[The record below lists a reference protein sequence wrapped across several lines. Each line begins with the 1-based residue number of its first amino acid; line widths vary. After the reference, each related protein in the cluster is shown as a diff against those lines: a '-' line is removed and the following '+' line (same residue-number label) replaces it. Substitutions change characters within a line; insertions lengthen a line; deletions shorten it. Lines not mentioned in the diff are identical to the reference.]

1 MLSCIKHINITVI
14 INFVIGREKPT
25 FFVLCRFACNARR
38 KDEHNITVHEVDG
51 SLFLRACKDI
61 NPRTE
66 LLLWSFLADPLEH
79 DGSQGGSLTTPGKP
93 RKQVT
98 PRKSREDGSPD
109 VNSTEQELKLIGS
122 LTPTFSSILN
132 TH

>member
-1 MLSCIKHINITVI
+1 MLSCIKHINITVT
-14 INFVIGREKPT
+14 INLVIGSEKPA

-38 KDEHNITVHEVDG
+38 KDEQNVTVHEVDG
-51 SLFLRACKDI
+51 SLCLRACKDI
-61 NPRTE
+61 NPGTE

-98 PRKSREDGSPD
+98 PRKSREERSPG
-109 VNSTEQELKLIGS
+109 VNSMEQELKLTGS
-122 LTPTFSSILN
+122 LTPTFLIHTN
-132 TH
+132 